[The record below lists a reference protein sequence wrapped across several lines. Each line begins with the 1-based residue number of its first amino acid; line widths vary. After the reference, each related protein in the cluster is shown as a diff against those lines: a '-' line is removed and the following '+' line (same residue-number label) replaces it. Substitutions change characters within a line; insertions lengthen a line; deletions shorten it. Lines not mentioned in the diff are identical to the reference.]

1 LGQACCSTAVQP
13 CAADLTCCT
22 GIPYPEDGLCAESC
36 DRKSDRNLKEN
47 FTSVSPERTLDRLS
61 ALPVTRWN
69 YIGDGAKT
77 RHLGPMAQDFHAA
90 FGVGSTKRRINLAD
104 ANGVVM
110 LAVQGLHRRLSRL
123 SQQVS
128 TLKRENR
135 ALKREVTRLRV
146 QARRVRR

>member
-1 LGQACCSTAVQP
+1 MGVSL

-22 GIPYPEDGLCAESC
+22 GVPYPDKGLCAESC

-47 FTSVSPERTLDRLS
+47 ISSVSPEWTLDQLA

-69 YIGDGAKT
+69 YIGDSSKV

-90 FGVGSTKRRINLAD
+90 FGVGSTQRRINLAD

-110 LAVQGLHRRLSRL
+110 LAVQGLHRRLTAL

-128 TLKRENR
+128 TLQCENT
-135 ALKREVTRLRV
+135 ALKREVARLRD
-146 QARRVRR
+146 QASRTRR